1 MPPVFSIPIRRGK
14 AAKPLTLVHIIS
26 QDKKKSTLYF
36 HKMPAFDWCPAAE
49 SNYELILTMDLLC
62 RLTSGAASRIIV
74 S

>member
-1 MPPVFSIPIRRGK
+1 
-14 AAKPLTLVHIIS
+14 
-26 QDKKKSTLYF
+26 
-36 HKMPAFDWCPAAE
+36 MPAFDWCPAAE